1 MAVYLVLAALTIAI
15 GFFVDSKVEKPAE
28 TIFEQP
34 IRSRGRVQNKLIYTL
49 IFFLLF
55 AVSATRIA
63 VGGDYWNYTAIFNLL
78 AQNRDKSVA
87 TEIGFNFL
95 VKVVRHLFGYDG
107 KQYIIIFAIVAFVT
121 ILLFIKGLDELSED
135 FAISFA
141 MFMLLGYYASSFN
154 SIRSYLAFAVA
165 FYSVRY
171 IFRREFWKF
180 ALLILLASTFH
191 ISILLVLVAYPLGLI
206 RWKPWMYGLLTALG
220 VSFLVFSNFYRRLV
234 FLIYPQYE
242 NTIYDT
248 GEISYTNIA
257 RCIGVLVFAV
267 ILYKKVIKDNEKNRF
282 YFTMNIFATVVY
294 LCCSFMPIVSRIGYY
309 FNIFQIILVP
319 VLIDAIPKKWVRIVL
334 KTLLITAGCA
344 YYVYFLYSSQFNG
357 TRLLPYFNWIIN

>member
-1 MAVYLVLAALTIAI
+1 MAVYLVLAALTIALAHL
-15 GFFVDSKVEKPAE
+15 VDSTIVKKEKAFFDEPEYTRGQFKNKVVY
-28 TIFEQP
+28 I
-34 IRSRGRVQNKLIYTL
+34 LL
-49 IFFLLF
+49 FFLLF
-55 AVSATRIA
+55 GVSATRIA
-63 VGGDYWNYTAIFNLL
+63 VGNDYWSYTAIFNLL

-87 TEIGFNFL
+87 TELGFNFL
-95 VKVVRHLFGYDG
+95 VKVVQHMFGYDG

-121 ILLFIKGLDELSED
+121 IYFFIKGMDELSED
-135 FAISFA
+135 FALSFA

-154 SIRSYLAFAVA
+154 SIRSYLAFSIA

-180 ALLILLASTFH
+180 AMLILLASTFH

-206 RWKPWMYGLLTALG
+206 KWKPWSVVLTTIASA
-220 VSFLVFSNFYRRLV
+220 SFLAFPNFYRRLV

-242 NTIYDT
+242 NTAFDT

-257 RCIGVLVFAV
+257 RCIAVLIFAI
-267 ILYKKVIKDNEKNRF
+267 ILYKKSIKESERNRF
-282 YFTMNIFATVVY
+282 YFNMNIFASIVY
-294 LCCSFMPIVSRIGYY
+294 LCCSFLPIVSRIGYY

-319 VLIDAIPKKWVRIVL
+319 TLINAIPKKWIRIVL
-334 KTLLITAGCA
+334 RVLIIAFGFA